1 MNESAAARPS
11 QCAARNV
18 FHGVCVPRSGAGAMP
33 WSLRI
38 ALIVFRATSWPRLF
52 SPPRMRV

>member
-1 MNESAAARPS
+1 VKKAAAVTLS

-18 FHGVCVPRSGAGAMP
+18 FQAVFVPRSGADSTP

-38 ALIVFRATSWPRLF
+38 ALIVLRAMS
-52 SPPRMRV
+52 